1 MLQSLRDKTSGW
13 IASVIMGLLI
23 IPFAFFGIDQYMG
36 TRSDTF
42 VARVEAPP
50 TWWAGAPHVWPLT
63 RLWDVEE
70 ITTEEFR
77 KAFDDLRQSER
88 ERLGDAFS
96 SEQFESADNKRK
108 VLDQVID
115 DRIMQMASTRNGVQV
130 SDAAVREVVQSFPDF
145 QVDGK
150 FNMSRYQTVLS
161 KLQTPMTPAEFEA
174 SIRQDLRRN
183 AMAGRIASSDF
194 VTPSEK
200 TRLANIM
207 TEQRGVIAA
216 IVPKM
221 ADTAP
226 VTEAEIAAWY
236 KTHAKQYAAPATAT
250 VEYVDADVAT
260 FAAPAVKVDDIR
272 ALYETR
278 KSKYVGNDQRL
289 VSHILIQLPADAK
302 AAAISAAEAK
312 AAQLAEQA
320 RAGGADF
327 AALAKANSD
336 DIGSKA
342 AGGDLGWISRDGSND
357 AAFEAAAFA
366 LQAGQVSAPVRS
378 QYGWHVIQVRDVK
391 AGIAKTYEDVK
402 PELEAELKKQSS
414 ERALSNAL
422 GELTDEAYKN
432 PASFAATAKRLGLTV
447 QTAGPLA
454 MGQGDGV
461 LANPTVQRV
470 LFAKNAAESMGAV
483 SDPIKVGENHNVL
496 LRVVSRTP
504 ERQRPLAEVRA
515 NVEADVRSER
525 IRKATAAK
533 ADALVAAVKA
543 GQALEV
549 AAVAQGA
556 LLQNKGEIVRGE
568 IPTPEVNRAMF
579 AVPRPAAGKQ
589 SPGKAVLPDGSM
601 LVFAVTEAKPGDA
614 ARVPAEV
621 REQIMKQLGDAYG
634 VSSAMNYV
642 KALKKQFKIKVA
654 EDRM

>member
-13 IASVIMGLLI
+13 IASVIMGLLV

-36 TRSDTF
+36 TSSESF

-63 RLWDVEE
+63 RLWTVED
-70 ITTEEFR
+70 ITTDQFR

-88 ERLGDAFS
+88 QRLGDAFD

-130 SDAAVREVVQSFPDF
+130 SDVAVRDVVQSFPDF

-150 FNMSRYQTVLS
+150 FNMTRYQTVLS
-161 KLQTPMTPAEFEA
+161 KLQTPMTPAQFEE

-183 AMAGRIASSDF
+183 ALAGRIASSDF

-207 TEQRGVIAA
+207 TEQRTVIAA
-216 IVPKM
+216 ILPTV
-221 ADTAP
+221 ADTSA
-226 VTEAEIAAWY
+226 VTEAEISAWY
-236 KTHAKQYAAPATAT
+236 KTHVKQYSSPPT
-250 VEYVDADVAT
+250 VSLEYVDADLSS
-260 FAAPAVKVDDIR
+260 FAAPAIKEDDVR
-272 ALYETR
+272 ALYESR

-302 AAAISAAEAK
+302 ASAISAAEAK
-312 AAQLAEQA
+312 AAQIAEQA
-320 RAGGADF
+320 RLPNADF

-336 DIGSKA
+336 DVGSKA
-342 AGGDLGWISRDGSND
+342 AGGDLGWIARDGSND

-366 LQAGQVSAPVRS
+366 MQAGQISAPVRT
-378 QYGWHVIQVRDVK
+378 QFGWHVIQVRDVK

-402 PELEAELKKQSS
+402 PELEAELIKQSG
-414 ERALSNAL
+414 ERALSTAL

-432 PASFAATAKRLGLTV
+432 PANFATAAKRLGFIV

-454 MGQGDGV
+454 IGQGDAV
-461 LANPTVQRV
+461 LTNPAVQRV
-470 LFAKNAAESMGAV
+470 LFSKNAAESTGAV

-496 LRVVSRTP
+496 FRVTSRTP
-504 ERQRPLAEVRA
+504 ERQLPIAAVR
-515 NVEADVRSER
+515 ER
-525 IRKATAAK
+525 ILADIHQDRASKATTAK
-533 ADALVAAVKA
+533 ADKMVAEINA
-543 GQALEV
+543 GQTLEAI
-549 AAVAQGA
+549 AAANGA

-568 IPTPEVNRAMF
+568 IPTPLANRAIF
-579 AVPRPAAGKQ
+579 AVPRPVAGKQ
-589 SPGKAVLPDGSM
+589 SGGKANLPDGSV
-601 LVFAVTEAKPGDA
+601 LVFAVSEAKPGDA
-614 ARVPAEV
+614 ERVPADV

-642 KALKKQFKIKVA
+642 KALKKQFKIKIS

>member
-1 MLQSLRDKTSGW
+1 MLQSLREKTSGW
-13 IASVIMGLLI
+13 IASVIMGLLV
-23 IPFAFFGIDQYMG
+23 IPFAFFGIEQYG
-36 TRSDTF
+36 TSSETF

-70 ITTEEFR
+70 ITTEQFR

-88 ERLGDAFS
+88 QRLGDAFD

-130 SDAAVREVVQSFPDF
+130 SDAAVRDVVQSFPDF

-150 FNMSRYQTVLS
+150 FNMTRYQTVLS
-161 KLQTPMTPAEFEA
+161 KLQNPMTPAQFEE

-216 IVPKM
+216 IVPKL

-226 VTEAEIAAWY
+226 VTDAEIAAWY
-236 KTHAKQYAAPATAT
+236 KTHVKQYSAPPKVTL
-250 VEYVDADVAT
+250 EYVDADLAN
-260 FAAPAVKVDDIR
+260 FAAPAIKEGDVR
-272 ALYETR
+272 ALYESR

-312 AAQLAEQA
+312 AAQIAEQA
-320 RAGGADF
+320 RAPGADF

-336 DIGSKA
+336 DVGSKA

-366 LQAGQVSAPVRS
+366 MQAGQVSAPVRT
-378 QYGWHVIQVRDVK
+378 QYGWHVIEVRDVK
-391 AGIAKTYEDVK
+391 AGTAKTYEDVK
-402 PELEAELKKQSS
+402 PELEAELKKQSG
-414 ERALSNAL
+414 ERALSSAL

-432 PASFAATAKRLGLTV
+432 PANFAATAKRLGLNV
-447 QTAGPLA
+447 QTAGPIA
-454 MGQGDGV
+454 MGQGDAV
-461 LANPTVQRV
+461 ITNPAVQRV
-470 LFAKNAAESMGAV
+470 LFSKNVAESIGAV
-483 SDPIKVGENHNVL
+483 SDPIKIGDNHNVL
-496 LRVVSRTP
+496 FRVLSRTP
-504 ERQRPLAEVRA
+504 ERQLPLTEVRDA
-515 NVEADVRSER
+515 IIADVRADR
-525 IRKATAAK
+525 ANKAALAK
-533 ADALVAAVKA
+533 ADKILAAIKA
-543 GQALEV
+543 GQSLEAV
-549 AAVAQGA
+549 AAANGAQ
-556 LLQNKGEIVRGE
+556 LQNKGEIVRGE

-589 SPGKAVLPDGSM
+589 SPGKATLPDGNV

-614 ARVPAEV
+614 ERVPAEV
-621 REQIMKQLGDAYG
+621 RAQIMKQLGDAYG

-642 KALKKQFKIKVA
+642 NALKKQFKIKVA